1 MEEITKYYYNYSE
14 IGHQIYPLYTGTV
27 IVPYMELF
35 FMQSSGTAEYKS
47 TLFYTNKSVLDR
59 LVDLL
64 THRWIDSP
72 NCYLLALDHE
82 LTDEDKKAWHDK
94 MLGRIYSTM
103 TLYVDRIN
111 KYDELAKKT
120 LPTSLTSSSESRFND
135 TPTEEGNYSADNFT
149 TNITQN
155 KTSTDIDPVDRYN
168 QLKALIEDIYAEWI
182 GRLVKGVEIWIN

>member
-14 IGHQIYPLYTGTV
+14 IGSQIYPLYTGSS
-27 IVPYMELF
+27 INYMELF
-35 FMQSSGTAEYKS
+35 FKQSSSQATYAN
-47 TLFYTNKSVLDR
+47 TLFYTNKDVLDR
-59 LVDLL
+59 LIDLL

-94 MLGRIYSTM
+94 MLGRIYSSM
-103 TLYVDRIN
+103 DLYVNRIN

-135 TPTEEGNYSADNFT
+135 TPTEEGNYSAESFT
-149 TNITQN
+149 TSITQN

-168 QLKALIEDIYAEWI
+168 QLKTLIEDIYAEWI
-182 GRLVKGVEIWIN
+182 GKLVKGVELWIN

>member
-14 IGHQIYPLYTGTV
+14 IGSQTYPVYTGSS
-27 IVPYMELF
+27 INYMELF
-35 FMQSSGTAEYKS
+35 FKQGSSQATYAN
-47 TLFYTNKSVLDR
+47 TMFYANKDVLDK

-72 NCYLLALDHE
+72 NCYLLVLDHE

-103 TLYVDRIN
+103 DLYVNRIN

-135 TPTEEGNYSADNFT
+135 TPTEEGNYSAENFT

-168 QLKALIEDIYAEWI
+168 QLKALIEDIYQEWI
-182 GRLVKGVEIWIN
+182 GKLVKGVELWIN

>member
-14 IGHQIYPLYTGTV
+14 IGGQVDPIYIGSSINY
-27 IVPYMELF
+27 IELF
-35 FMQSSGTAEYKS
+35 FMQSSCKAAYED
-47 TLFYTNKSVLDR
+47 TLFYANASVLDR

-64 THRWIDSP
+64 THRWLDNP
-72 NCYLLALDHE
+72 NCYLLGLDHE
-82 LTDEDKKAWHDK
+82 ITDEDKKAWHDK

-111 KYDELAKKT
+111 KYDTLAKKT
-120 LPTSLTSSSESRFND
+120 LPTSVTSSSESRFND
-135 TPTEEGNYSADNFT
+135 TPTEEGNYSADYFT

>member
-14 IGHQIYPLYTGTV
+14 IGSQTYPVYTGSS
-27 IVPYMELF
+27 INYMELF
-35 FMQSSGTAEYKS
+35 FKQGSSQATYAN
-47 TLFYTNKSVLDR
+47 TMFYANKGVLDR

-72 NCYLLALDHE
+72 NCYLLVLDHE
-82 LTDEDKKAWHDK
+82 LTDDDKKAWHDK
-94 MLGRIYSTM
+94 ILGRIYSSM
-103 TLYVDRIN
+103 DLYVNRIN

-135 TPTEEGNYSADNFT
+135 TPTEEGNYSAENFT

-182 GRLVKGVEIWIN
+182 EKLVKGVELWIN

>member
-14 IGHQIYPLYTGTV
+14 IGSQIYPVYTGNS
-27 IVPYMELF
+27 INYMELF
-35 FMQSSGTAEYKS
+35 FKQSSSQATYAN
-47 TLFYTNKSVLDR
+47 TMFYANKGVLDR

-82 LTDEDKKAWHDK
+82 LTDDDKKAWHDK
-94 MLGRIYSTM
+94 MLGRIYSSM
-103 TLYVDRIN
+103 DLYVNRIN

-135 TPTEEGNYSADNFT
+135 TPTEEGNYSAENFT

-182 GRLVKGVEIWIN
+182 EKLVKGVELWIN

>member
-14 IGHQIYPLYTGTV
+14 IGSQTYPVYTGSS
-27 IVPYMELF
+27 INYMELF
-35 FMQSSGTAEYKS
+35 FKQSSSQS
-47 TLFYTNKSVLDR
+47 TYANTMFYANKDVLDR

-72 NCYLLALDHE
+72 NCYLLVLDHE

-94 MLGRIYSTM
+94 ILGRIYSTM
-103 TLYVDRIN
+103 NLYVDRIN

-135 TPTEEGNYSADNFT
+135 TPTEEGNYSAENFT
-149 TNITQN
+149 TSITQS

-168 QLKALIEDIYAEWI
+168 QLKALIEDIYQEWI
-182 GRLVKGVEIWIN
+182 DKLVKGVELWIN

>member
-14 IGHQIYPLYTGTV
+14 IGSQTYPVYTGSS
-27 IVPYMELF
+27 INYMELF
-35 FMQSSGTAEYKS
+35 FKQGSSQATYAN
-47 TLFYTNKSVLDR
+47 TMFYANKDVLDK

-72 NCYLLALDHE
+72 NCYLLVLDHE

-103 TLYVDRIN
+103 DLYVNRIN

-135 TPTEEGNYSADNFT
+135 TPTEEGNYSAENFT

-182 GRLVKGVEIWIN
+182 EKLVKGVELWIN

>member
-14 IGHQIYPLYTGTV
+14 IGSQTYPVYTGSS
-27 IVPYMELF
+27 INYMELF
-35 FMQSSGTAEYKS
+35 FKQSSSQATYAN
-47 TLFYTNKSVLDR
+47 TMFYTNKGVLDR
-59 LVDLL
+59 LIDLL

-94 MLGRIYSTM
+94 ILGRIYSTM
-103 TLYVDRIN
+103 DLYVNRIN

-135 TPTEEGNYSADNFT
+135 TPTEEGNYSAENFT

-182 GRLVKGVEIWIN
+182 EKLVKGVELWIN

>member
-14 IGHQIYPLYTGTV
+14 IGSQTYPVYTGSS
-27 IVPYMELF
+27 INYMELF
-35 FMQSSGTAEYKS
+35 FKQGSSQATYAN
-47 TLFYTNKSVLDR
+47 TMFYANKDVLDK

-72 NCYLLALDHE
+72 NCYLLVLDHE

-103 TLYVDRIN
+103 DLYVNRIN

-149 TNITQN
+149 TSITQN

-182 GRLVKGVEIWIN
+182 EKLVKGVELWIN

>member
-14 IGHQIYPLYTGTV
+14 IGSQTYPVYTGSS
-27 IVPYMELF
+27 INYMELF
-35 FMQSSGTAEYKS
+35 FKQGSSQATYAN
-47 TLFYTNKSVLDR
+47 TMFYANKDVLDK

-72 NCYLLALDHE
+72 NCYLLVLDHE

-103 TLYVDRIN
+103 DLYVNRIN

-149 TNITQN
+149 TSITQN

-168 QLKALIEDIYAEWI
+168 QLKALIEDIYQEWI
-182 GRLVKGVEIWIN
+182 GKLVKGVELWIN